1 VARGLAHEVAAHGMR
16 WADSYNM
23 SYEQE
28 KAFIGDGVEV
38 VERFIRYA
46 KSHPKVSFMRKDQI
60 AQIVLT
66 EKNPLI
72 DNTEA
77 AYNH

>member
-1 VARGLAHEVAAHGMR
+1 
-16 WADSYNM
+16 
-23 SYEQE
+23 
-28 KAFIGDGVEV
+28 
-38 VERFIRYA
+38 
-46 KSHPKVSFMRKDQI
+46 MRKDKI

-77 AYNH
+77 LYNR